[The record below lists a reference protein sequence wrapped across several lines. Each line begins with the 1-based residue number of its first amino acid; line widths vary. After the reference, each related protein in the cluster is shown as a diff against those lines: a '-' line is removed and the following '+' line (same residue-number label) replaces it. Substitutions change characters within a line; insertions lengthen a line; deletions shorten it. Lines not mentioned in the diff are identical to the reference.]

1 MKNIFSLKTSKSR
14 MILLFIVDVITI
26 IVNSYLALI
35 VRYKMDGN
43 TVPVEDLA
51 SVNTYL
57 LINIVTTMIIFLYWI
72 YIIESGHMQVFMRRY
87 LFVQRQFY
95 QQHFRH
101 LEWVCFIW
109 QCQEVFIC
117 SISFSWQWQLWSQD
131 FLIVFCMLFKEVSQR
146 TQIVQSIQWWSEQA
160 KPVI

>member
-57 LINIVTTMIIFLYWI
+57 LINIVTTMIIFLLLNLYNRVWSYASLYEALLVCAAAI
-72 YIIESGHMQVFMRRY
+72 LSTAFQAFGMSLLY
-87 LFVQRQFY
+87 LTVPRSFHLFY
-95 QQHFRH
+95 FF
-101 LEWVCFIW
+101 LKKFI
-109 QCQEVFIC
+109 
-117 SISFSWQWQLWSQD
+117 
-131 FLIVFCMLFKEVSQR
+131 FLLTKEKDC
-146 TQIVQSIQWWSEQA
+146 I
-160 KPVI
+160 KLL

>member
-57 LINIVTTMIIFLYWI
+57 LINDHLSF
-72 YIIESGHMQVFMRRY
+72 IE
-87 LFVQRQFY
+87 
-95 QQHFRH
+95 
-101 LEWVCFIW
+101 FI
-109 QCQEVFIC
+109 
-117 SISFSWQWQLWSQD
+117 
-131 FLIVFCMLFKEVSQR
+131 
-146 TQIVQSIQWWSEQA
+146 
-160 KPVI
+160 

>member
-57 LINIVTTMIIFLYWI
+57 LINI
-72 YIIESGHMQVFMRRY
+72 IESGHMQVFMRRY

-101 LEWVCFIW
+101 LE
-109 QCQEVFIC
+109 
-117 SISFSWQWQLWSQD
+117 
-131 FLIVFCMLFKEVSQR
+131 
-146 TQIVQSIQWWSEQA
+146 
-160 KPVI
+160 

>member
-26 IVNSYLALI
+26 IVDSYLALI

-57 LINIVTTMIIFLYWI
+57 LINIVTTMIIFLLLNLYNRVWSYASLYEALLVCAAAI
-72 YIIESGHMQVFMRRY
+72 LSTAFQAFGISDSAKKFSFVLFLFLDNDNFDHKIFLSYFACSSKRY
-87 LFVQRQFY
+87 L
-95 QQHFRH
+95 
-101 LEWVCFIW
+101 
-109 QCQEVFIC
+109 
-117 SISFSWQWQLWSQD
+117 
-131 FLIVFCMLFKEVSQR
+131 KEHKSSNQYNGDR
-146 TQIVQSIQWWSEQA
+146 SRRSR
-160 KPVI
+160 

>member
-57 LINIVTTMIIFLYWI
+57 LINIVTTMIIFLLLNLYNRVWSYASLYEALLVCAAAI
-72 YIIESGHMQVFMRRY
+72 LSTAFQAFGMSLLY
-87 LFVQRQFY
+87 LTVPRSFHLFY
-95 QQHFRH
+95 FFFTIRMSKSNKYHH
-101 LEWVCFIW
+101 T
-109 QCQEVFIC
+109 
-117 SISFSWQWQLWSQD
+117 
-131 FLIVFCMLFKEVSQR
+131 MMN
-146 TQIVQSIQWWSEQA
+146 
-160 KPVI
+160 

>member
-57 LINIVTTMIIFLYWI
+57 
-72 YIIESGHMQVFMRRY
+72 
-87 LFVQRQFY
+87 
-95 QQHFRH
+95 
-101 LEWVCFIW
+101 
-109 QCQEVFIC
+109 
-117 SISFSWQWQLWSQD
+117 
-131 FLIVFCMLFKEVSQR
+131 
-146 TQIVQSIQWWSEQA
+146 
-160 KPVI
+160 

>member
-57 LINIVTTMIIFLYWI
+57 LINIVTTMIIFLLLNLYNRVWSYASLYEALLVCAAAI
-72 YIIESGHMQVFMRRY
+72 LSTAFQAFGMSLLY
-87 LFVQRQFY
+87 LTVPRSFHLFY
-95 QQHFRH
+95 FFF
-101 LEWVCFIW
+101 LTMT
-109 QCQEVFIC
+109 
-117 SISFSWQWQLWSQD
+117 QD

-146 TQIVQSIQWWSEQA
+146 TQIVQSIQW
-160 KPVI
+160 

>member
-1 MKNIFSLKTSKSR
+1 MKNIFNLKTSKSR

-57 LINIVTTMIIFLYWI
+57 LINIVTTMIIFLLLNLYNRVWS
-72 YIIESGHMQVFMRRY
+72 YASLYEA
-87 LFVQRQFY
+87 LFY
-95 QQHFRH
+95 QLHFRH

-117 SISFSWQWQLWSQD
+117 SISFSWQWQLWLQD

-146 TQIVQSIQWWSEQA
+146 TQTVRSIQWWLGQA